1 MREESGGQRESHF
14 IRATAS
20 AKRLRMSGPSNLLL
34 FNVATDVPQWAG
46 AVSVGTSPTD
56 GILQ

>member
-1 MREESGGQRESHF
+1 
-14 IRATAS
+14 
-20 AKRLRMSGPSNLLL
+20 MSGPSNLLL